1 MKIREKIYVSRYI
14 NDWRRLKRSIS
25 KEMLQGLAEE
35 YSGYTLEGVCLDNLE
50 VVYDEQNEVYDRKGY
65 VEFLLSREVDFTGNE
80 DVDFDNLLYSFVG
93 DDCDYI
99 DYDYKFKK
107 SYRG

>member
-14 NDWRRLKRSIS
+14 NDWRRFKRSIS

-65 VEFLLSREVDFTGNE
+65 VEYLLSR
-80 DVDFDNLLYSFVG
+80 DVDFENGVNIDFDTLLYSFG
-93 DDCDYI
+93 DDDCDYRVKKF
-99 DYDYKFKK
+99 YKF
-107 SYRG
+107 G